1 MQMNVRVLEK
11 ILISFLKKINAGI
24 NKIKRLLNFINTE
37 NRENI
42 IIFWKILFLILLD
55 SFLEKKK
62 SKNK

>member
-1 MQMNVRVLEK
+1 MNVKDLEK

-42 IIFWKILFLILLD
+42 IIFWKILFLILSD
-55 SFLEKKK
+55 SFLEEKK